1 MTLQSISSMAMKG
14 KSHAGNGSIGNSRIY
29 LGSSP
34 AGNIVCLHNS
44 MNHKVLP
51 VPSFPISHGFLIE
64 HLYKG
69 YKRYTVTPVTPIR
82 VLYTHVRARK
92 GESL

>member
-14 KSHAGNGSIGNSRIY
+14 KSHAGNDAVGNSLISPE
-29 LGSSP
+29 SSL
-34 AGNIVCLHNS
+34 AGNIGYLHNS
-44 MNHKVLP
+44 MNRKMLP
-51 VPSFPISHGFLIE
+51 VHSFHISNRFLIE

-82 VLYTHVRARK
+82 VLYTRVRARK
-92 GESL
+92 EEIL

>member
-1 MTLQSISSMAMKG
+1 MMLQNISSMAMKG
-14 KSHAGNGSIGNSRIY
+14 KSHAGNDAIGNSLIY

-34 AGNIVCLHNS
+34 AGNIGCLHNS
-44 MNHKVLP
+44 MNHKVLL
-51 VPSFPISHGFLIE
+51 VTSFHMSNGFLIE

-69 YKRYTVTPVTPIR
+69 YKRYMVTPVTPIR

-92 GESL
+92 EEIL

>member
-1 MTLQSISSMAMKG
+1 MMLQNISSMAIRG
-14 KSHAGNGSIGNSRIY
+14 KSHAGNDAIGNSLIFPG
-29 LGSSP
+29 GSS
-34 AGNIVCLHNS
+34 ASNISCLHNS

-51 VPSFPISHGFLIE
+51 VVSFHMSDGFLIE

-69 YKRYTVTPVTPIR
+69 YKRYMVTPVTLIR

>member
-1 MTLQSISSMAMKG
+1 MMLQNISSMAMRG
-14 KSHAGNGSIGNSRIY
+14 KSHAGNDAIGNSLIY

-51 VPSFPISHGFLIE
+51 VPSFPTSHGFLIE

>member
-1 MTLQSISSMAMKG
+1 MMLQNISSMAMRG
-14 KSHAGNGSIGNSRIY
+14 KSHAGNDAIGNSLIY

-92 GESL
+92 GASL

>member
-1 MTLQSISSMAMKG
+1 MTLQSISSMAMRG
-14 KSHAGNGSIGNSRIY
+14 KSHAGNDAIGNSLIY

-34 AGNIVCLHNS
+34 AGNISCLHNS

-51 VPSFPISHGFLIE
+51 VPSFHVSDGFLIE

-69 YKRYTVTPVTPIR
+69 YKRYMVTPVTPIR
-82 VLYTHVRARK
+82 VLPTHVRARK
-92 GESL
+92 EESL

>member
-1 MTLQSISSMAMKG
+1 MMLQNISSMAMRG
-14 KSHAGNGSIGNSRIY
+14 KSHAGNDAIGNSLIY

-92 GESL
+92 EEIL

>member
-1 MTLQSISSMAMKG
+1 MMLQNISSMAMKG
-14 KSHAGNGSIGNSRIY
+14 KSHAGNDAIGNSLIY
-29 LGSSP
+29 LRSSP

-82 VLYTHVRARK
+82 VLYTYVRARK
-92 GESL
+92 EEIL